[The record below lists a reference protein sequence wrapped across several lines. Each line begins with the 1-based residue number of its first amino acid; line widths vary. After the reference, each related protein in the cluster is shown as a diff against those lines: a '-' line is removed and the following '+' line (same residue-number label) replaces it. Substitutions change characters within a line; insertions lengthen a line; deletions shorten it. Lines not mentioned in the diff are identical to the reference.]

1 MNLFSTPTM
10 TRKPNRPRRPKHK
23 PVEPDRANL
32 SGSSPLEFEAAVSW
46 PVFECLVSS
55 DWRDTSKLT
64 EILIAKEP
72 PFGGV
77 VTGAFLVDLGCLG
90 LKEGFVSQFRFRRDY
105 EDGFRSMM
113 LARESLIPAQFSLAA
128 KILQE
133 SMRFAHE
140 LGFDPPQPA
149 RRSLIILGALD
160 AASECAEKIP
170 LGGENRKPF
179 YMAGPDDDVRHIMN
193 TLIRKCGH
201 GNFDFIAPQEWIP
214 PGLFE

>member
-1 MNLFSTPTM
+1 MSTLTM
-10 TRKPNRPRRPKHK
+10 TRKPNRPHRPKHQ
-23 PVEPDRANL
+23 PTEPDRAAL
-32 SGSSPLEFEAAVSW
+32 SGPSTLQFEAAVSW

-55 DWRDTSKLT
+55 EWRDTSKLT
-64 EILIAKEP
+64 VILIAKEP

-90 LKEGFVSQFRFRRDY
+90 LKEGFVSQFRFRREY

-113 LARESLIPAQFSLAA
+113 LARDSLTPAEFSLAA

-140 LGFDPPQPA
+140 LGFDPPEPA
-149 RRSLIILGALD
+149 RRGLRLLGSLD
-160 AASECAEKIP
+160 VASECAEKVP

-179 YMAGPDDDVRHIMN
+179 YMAGPDDDVGHILN
-193 TLIRKCGH
+193 TLLRKCGH
-201 GNFDFIAPQEWIP
+201 GNFDFIAAQEWIP
-214 PGLFE
+214 PGFFE